1 MFIPMA
7 TPEEEPYQLVP
18 SDWQGCVVKQP
29 VLEGIWTFLF
39 FLMPCAFQSVK
50 QKQGKEPVPC
60 CWCFVPVTYGEGEG

>member
-50 QKQGKEPVPC
+50 PQTINVNLAGLLI
-60 CWCFVPVTYGEGEG
+60 TS